1 MEVIILII
9 IFAYP
14 LIFFLVQSVEADD
27 EREAKAAEQAAR
39 EDLMRRLAEA
49 RKRNA
54 ELRNKKGE

>member
-39 EDLMRRLAEA
+39 EDLMRRIA
-49 RKRNA
+49 K
-54 ELRNKKGE
+54 

>member
-1 MEVIILII
+1 MEIIILII

-14 LIFFLVQSVEADD
+14 LIFFLVKSVEGED

>member
-14 LIFFLVQSVEADD
+14 LIFFLVKSVEADD

>member
-1 MEVIILII
+1 MEIIILII

-14 LIFFLVQSVEADD
+14 LIFFLVKSVEDDD
-27 EREAKAAEQAAR
+27 EREAKVAEQAAR